1 VDQFFAAADT
11 SLVKQART
19 TAATA
24 LRVATHGTHKAARA
38 LFWPPPPPS
47 PLTPASLE
55 RGLLRPPRRWKR
67 AEFKIGD
74 QAVRTVVATKA
85 GEPR

>member
-24 LRVATHGTHKAARA
+24 LRVATHGTHKAAR
-38 LFWPPPPPS
+38 LCFGHHHR
-47 PLTPASLE
+47 PA
-55 RGLLRPPRRWKR
+55 R
-67 AEFKIGD
+67 
-74 QAVRTVVATKA
+74 
-85 GEPR
+85 